1 MKNPIDNYWRLKLE
15 AVKEALEKNQF
26 EVFISDSAAGVK
38 DLALNQIIPSL
49 DVKSVS
55 WGGSMSFVA
64 TGLFHAL
71 MEKKDLEIINTFD
84 KTLSFDDMM
93 ETRRQ
98 SLLADLFITG
108 TNALTEAGQLVNL
121 DMIGNRVGAMM
132 WGPRHVLLIIGR
144 NKLCADLED
153 AMFRIKNYAAPVNTM
168 NLDKKTPCAAT
179 GICQDCASPDR
190 ICNYWTIIEKS
201 FVKHRIKIIL
211 VNEDLGF

>member
-1 MKNPIDNYWRLKLE
+1 MKKPIDNYWQLKLD
-15 AVKEALEKNQF
+15 AVKEALEKNRF
-26 EVFISDSAAGVK
+26 EVFVAQTAADAR
-38 DLALNQIIPSL
+38 DLALNQIIPGL
-49 DVKSVS
+49 DIKTVS

-71 MEKKDLEIINTFD
+71 MGKKDLEIINTFD
-84 KTLSFDDMM
+84 KSLSFEDMM

-98 SLLADLFITG
+98 SLLTDLYITG

-132 WGPRHVLLIIGR
+132 WGPKHVLLIIGR
-144 NKLCADLED
+144 NKLCADLDD
-153 AMFRIKNYAAPVNTM
+153 AMFRIKNYAAPVNIM
-168 NLDKKTPCAAT
+168 NLDKKTPCAST
-179 GICQDCASPDR
+179 GVCQDCASPDR